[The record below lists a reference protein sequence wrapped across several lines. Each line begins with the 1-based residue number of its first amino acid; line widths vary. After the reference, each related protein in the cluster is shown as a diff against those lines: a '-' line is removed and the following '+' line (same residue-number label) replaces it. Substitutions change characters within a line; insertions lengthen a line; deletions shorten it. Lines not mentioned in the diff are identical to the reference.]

1 MDGMEGAVLG
11 RASARC
17 AGELQHLMIKLTQLN
32 GRTIVVNVDL
42 IEFVE
47 SAPDTIVSLTTG
59 KKILVK
65 ETDEEVIR
73 LTAAFWRMCHAAE
86 RPVVSSPTAQ

>member
-1 MDGMEGAVLG
+1 MRRRDL
-11 RASARC
+11 RH
-17 AGELQHLMIKLTQLN
+17 QMIKLTQLN
-32 GRTIVVNVDL
+32 GRSIVVNVDL

-47 SAPDTIVSLTTG
+47 STPDTIVSLTTG

-73 LTAAFWRMCHAAE
+73 LTAAFRRMCHTAE
-86 RPVVSSPTAQ
+86 MPVASTTTPQ